1 MAVTRPGVNQSNQ
14 DLVAILDGQTF
25 RPLFGLASVTSV
37 TVRETSKLTTF
48 AVEDGTQRTDHRVID
63 PVEIDLPLLLTEQ
76 TRDLYQQLRAAYLE
90 GRYLII
96 QTKVGS
102 YPSMMVYEIPH
113 DETPDT
119 GDAIAIAVKLREI
132 MTYTPEFGAL
142 PPRKVTNP
150 AQASTVQKGQQQTTE
165 SPPATRRRASVLYGL
180 TN

>member
-1 MAVTRPGVNQSNQ
+1 MAVTQPGVNNSNQ

-25 RPLFGLASVTSV
+25 RPLFDRASVTSV

-63 PVEIDLPLLLTEQ
+63 PVEIDLPLLLTEE

-90 GRYLII
+90 GRDLII

-132 MTYTPEFGAL
+132 MAYTPEFGAL
-142 PPRKVTNP
+142 PPRKVANP
-150 AQASTVQKGQQQTTE
+150 AQSSTVQKGQQQTTE
-165 SPPATRRRASVLYGL
+165 SSPSTRRRASVLYGL